1 MAPSDDVENIFG
13 VGVLAGAGGPQTAVV
28 VHDHVLPLADIVA
41 RRSTPGAPAP
51 AMREFLNDWDRWHD
65 WLRNLDLKPSPDE
78 GWKHIDSVKF
88 GPCVPEPWNIFHTYH
103 NYDRPSR
110 ISGKSDPPKAI
121 RLLPDLFFGSRSAL
135 GAYGDTIMR
144 EHGGKQF
151 DFELEV
157 AIVIGRE
164 AYRVKAKDA
173 DGYIAGYTLANDF
186 TMHFSWWTKLRE
198 GRRTNDSIRMKN
210 FPGYTPLS
218 RTVVPRDLVG
228 DPHDLFV
235 KAWIDGKPRQDTRTN
250 AMLWSVQELVEYL
263 SHVMTLRP
271 GDLILSGAPE
281 ELPFAPGEPHGIAIG
296 QTLDGRV
303 EKIGRLVNIIGEQT
317 ERQPNEPESY

>member
-1 MAPSDDVENIFG
+1 MRPPLKTSVSRLLAAIAFVSLSAVAARADAVSDFYRGKQIWTIAPSG
-13 VGVLAGAGGPQTAVV
+13 VGGGYDLYTRFLARYYGKFIPGQPSMVVKNMPGAGGIA
-28 VHDHVLPLADIVA
+28 AA
-41 RRSTPGAPAP
+41 
-51 AMREFLNDWDRWHD
+51 
-65 WLRNLDLKPSPDE
+65 
-78 GWKHIDSVKF
+78 
-88 GPCVPEPWNIFHTYH
+88 
-103 NYDRPSR
+103 NYM
-110 ISGKSDPPKAI
+110 
-121 RLLPDLFFGSRSAL
+121 FFGSRSAL
-135 GAYGDTIMR
+135 GAYGDTVMR

-173 DGYIAGYTLANDF
+173 DRYIAGYTLANDF

-235 KAWIDGKPRQDTRTN
+235 KAWIDGKPRQDTRTD
-250 AMLWSVQELVEYL
+250 AVLWSVQELVEYL

-303 EKIGRLVNIIGEQT
+303 EKIGRLVNTIGEQT
-317 ERQPNEPESY
+317 ERQPNQPETY